1 LHLLV
6 AVEGPAFAGIDLIKF
21 MSAYR
26 YLEHDPELPD
36 WLVLIKVPGEM
47 GTTDGLSSAL
57 TDGLASLP
65 RGRP

>member
-1 LHLLV
+1 
-6 AVEGPAFAGIDLIKF
+6 